1 ATTDAYWVDAPPA
14 GYVALREDNLD
25 ATASKFTGLAWI
37 KNRDAGDSHV
47 LVDRVR
53 GVGKRLQSDSSSNPA
68 QTTEESTVQRF
79 YQRGVQI
86 ATDDEVNTSNESYV
100 LWQWLMGDSAT
111 TGSTLSGG
119 SPDIT
124 STGIVADA
132 GHFSVGV
139 YEGSGTDDDDISH
152 GLGGTIEML
161 WVKHF
166 AADTDDWMVWHKDLS
181 SNSHQL
187 HLNTT
192 DDEDTTKN
200 AWGRNP
206 VFDANVFRVGATDET
221 NKNST
226 GNSHVFYAFRSV
238 PGVCK
243 IGSYIGNGS
252 TDGPYVSV
260 GFRPSFVLIKV
271 IDLDAYSWSIFDIA
285 RSPNNGT
292 ATEFAH
298 PNSDTAAYTSSGT
311 LLGIDFLADGFKQ
324 HSSHVSLNQDGKK
337 YLYMAMA

>member
-1 ATTDAYWVDAPPA
+1 V
-14 GYVALREDNLD
+14 
-25 ATASKFTGLAWI
+25 I
-37 KNRDAGDSHV
+37 
-47 LVDRVR
+47 VDRVR
-53 GVGKRLQSDSSSNPA
+53 GVNKVLQSNDSSNPA
-68 QTTEESTVQRF
+68 QTTEPNTVQRF
-79 YQRGVQI
+79 LQRGVQVGSE
-86 ATDDEVNTSNESYV
+86 TNVNRSGDSHI
-100 LWQWLMGDSAT
+100 LWQWLVGDSAT

-161 WVKHF
+161 MVKHF

-181 SNSHQL
+181 SNSYQL

-200 AWGRNP
+200 AWGSNP
-206 VFDANVFRVGATDET
+206 VFNANVFRVGATDET
-221 NKNST
+221 NKDST

-243 IGSYIGNGS
+243 IGSYAGNGS
-252 TDGPYVSV
+252 TDGPYVSL
-260 GFRPSFVLIKV
+260 GFRPVFVLIKV
-271 IDLDAYSWSIFDIA
+271 IDLDGYSWIIYDFT
-285 RSPNNGT
+285 RSPTNGV
-292 ATEFAH
+292 ATEFLH
-298 PNSDTAAYTSSGT
+298 PNSDSASYTSSGSSM
-311 LLGIDFLADGFKQ
+311 GIDFLADGFKQ
-324 HSSHVSLNQDGKK
+324 RSSHVSQNQSGKK
-337 YLYMAMA
+337 YLYLAMSDIGGGGTLPPIYSR